1 MLPKQKK
8 LHFHILDYFL
18 DGQFLRWEEFQ
29 GNVPEC
35 GQYWVVNLDDTQVVT
50 KVQEVQPVSETES
63 KILLC
68 SCP

>member
-1 MLPKQKK
+1 MFTKQKK
-8 LHFHILDYFL
+8 IHFHILDYFL
-18 DGQFLRWEEFQ
+18 DGRFLRWEEFE

-50 KVQEVQPVSETES
+50 KVLEVEPVSETES
-63 KILLC
+63 KILLG